1 MSLSTVLF
9 SSILSLSLSTLRL
22 HSSVTH
28 HRLPQLSSSVPR
40 VYNTWEEAHAQVLQY
55 SGANHKAF
63 KHKLDAELA
72 FMKFWQIEG
81 GNVQQGSSSSTP
93 LTEDSSSTG
102 DVKYNWLKY
111 QLDIAIEQQNHV
123 MKIAKLNAKMLNAVA
138 SQVLPNDKLYKMPK
152 WHI

>member
-1 MSLSTVLF
+1 
-9 SSILSLSLSTLRL
+9 
-22 HSSVTH
+22 
-28 HRLPQLSSSVPR
+28 
-40 VYNTWEEAHAQVLQY
+40 
-55 SGANHKAF
+55 
-63 KHKLDAELA
+63 
-72 FMKFWQIEG
+72 MKFWQIEG